1 MYMTQFQISDSRQW
15 KFLPFVASGSVVL
28 FSSFLLF
35 TELNIAIAQEYP
47 LNIAQQTSSNDAI
60 SAAANALYQ
69 EGKQLYEQ
77 GTGESLLKAIAK
89 FEQALPLYQKIGDR
103 SSEAFTV
110 AHLGKIYSDLG
121 QQQKALFYLN
131 QALLLRRQI
140 VDKMGET
147 ITLNNIGS
155 VYSDI
160 GELQKALDFF
170 HQALLI
176 KREIKDKI
184 GEARIINNIG
194 NVYINSGEEQK
205 ALDYFQQS
213 LIIRREVGDKIG
225 EARTINNIGLIYLN
239 LGQQQ
244 KAIDYF
250 NQSLALN
257 QEMGDKLAASTALNN
272 IATVYSDLQQE
283 QKALEFLQKSL
294 VIAKSLGNKSGEAR
308 TLNNIGNIYS
318 KIGEKQ
324 KALDYFNQSLPLFE
338 SVENKLG
345 LAANLNNIGL
355 IYSDIGEQT
364 KALNYY
370 QQSLSLY
377 QKVGNRGGEALAI
390 YNMASAERKQGN
402 LNSALNKI
410 KIVINIVEDLRTKIN
425 SQELRASYF
434 ATVQNYYQFY
444 IDLLMQMHKQE
455 PSKGYDALALQTSE
469 RARARS
475 LLELLTEAKA
485 DIRQGVEP
493 KLLSQERDLQK
504 QIDVLEKRRIQLLG
518 GNYTKAQ
525 VQTLE
530 KENEAVLEQ
539 YQQVQIKIRATSPR
553 YAALTQ
559 PQPLSL
565 AQIQQQVLDENTLL
579 LEYSLGEQRSYL
591 WAVTNKSITSYELP
605 KRAEIEAIIQKF
617 RQEIT
622 TPYLKHSPSLDT
634 LSQIILAPVA
644 PQLQNK
650 RLVVVS
656 DGALQYVPF
665 AALTK
670 PNSQKTSKYEPL
682 LINHEII
689 TLPSAS
695 TVAILRNEHKQRK
708 PVAKTLIVLAD
719 PIFSIDDE
727 RLQSKV
733 QTSPPAITEPNLNTL
748 ALNRAAKDSEV
759 NFERLKFTRHEAEQ
773 ILALVPA
780 NKAKSAFDFT
790 ASRNTAT
797 SKDLSQYNI
806 IHFATHGILN
816 SKHPELSGIV
826 LSLFDDKGMPQNGFL
841 RLHDV
846 FNLNLKAELVVLSA
860 CKTGLGEE
868 VKGEGLVG
876 LTRGFMYAGSPRV
889 VVSLWSVDDQATS
902 ELMKAFYQK
911 MLQQGLK
918 PAAALRT
925 AQLEIWRTKR
935 YAAPYYWAAFTL
947 QGEWR

>member
-35 TELNIAIAQEYP
+35 TESNIAIAQEYP

-140 VDKMGET
+140 EDKMGET

-176 KREIKDKI
+176 KREIKDKT

-324 KALDYFNQSLPLFE
+324 KALDYFNQSLPLFQ

-355 IYSDIGEQT
+355 IYSDIGEQP

-370 QQSLSLY
+370 QQALSLY

-402 LNSALNKI
+402 LNNALNQI

-605 KRAEIEAIIQKF
+605 KRAEIEAIVQKF

-644 PQLQNK
+644 PQLENK

-719 PIFSIDDE
+719 PIFSLDDE

-733 QTSPPAITEPNLNTL
+733 QTSPPAVTEPNLNTL
-748 ALNRAAKDSEV
+748 ALNRAAKDSEL

-925 AQLEIWRTKR
+925 AQLEIWRTKK